1 MEKTWKPTTGGIL
14 SLIAGIIQLLSGIG
28 LTVGLG
34 MLQGLV
40 GGVPGLPAGLFA
52 ILGIPWI
59 ILGIIAIV
67 GGIFAMKRAK
77 WGLALAGSICAL
89 FHAFTWFLAI
99 PAIIFIIMGK
109 GEFE

>member
-34 MLQGLV
+34 MLQGLI
-40 GGVPGLPAGLFA
+40 GSIPGLPAGIFA

-59 ILGIIAIV
+59 ILGIIAIA
-67 GGIFAMKRAK
+67 GGVFAMKRAK

-89 FHAFTWFLAI
+89 FHPLTWFLGIAS
-99 PAIIFIIMGK
+99 IIFVIMGK